1 MDVARVCET
10 GGGNIN
16 NIRKLGR
23 RKNQLQDPIQESH
36 IPHPKQYDT
45 PILRDKTAMSIA
57 FPNTKPV
64 LLETITTRT
73 HKIAIARVYLFL
85 FLAFNSTVGFI
96 NFIHHTP
103 CHVSPK
109 PVILVRHISRI
120 RAPLFARIHRA
131 GAGIRQGGDEETWVY
146 E

>member
-16 NIRKLGR
+16 NIQKLGR

-64 LLETITTRT
+64 LLGTIATRT

-85 FLAFNSTVGFI
+85 FLAFIPQSASSTSYI
-96 NFIHHTP
+96 IPP

-109 PVILVRHISRI
+109 LVILVRHISRI

-131 GAGIRQGGDEETWVY
+131 GAGIRHGGDEETWVY